1 MSGLKGRYII
11 GDAKMKSKVCVLL
24 AAYNGEKYIEE
35 QINTILSQRN
45 VDLDLFIRLDPSN
58 DKTEDI
64 IYKFSYDN
72 KNVKVLP
79 VVESSGGAG
88 QNFFKLML
96 LVDFSEYDFIAFAD
110 QDDIWFPDKISRSVD
125 KILTKGVDAYSS
137 NVLAWW
143 NCGKETL
150 VNKSSPQRD
159 YDYLFESAGPG
170 CTFVFTSS
178 LANEIKNF
186 LESLGEGVKDLWLHD
201 WFCYA
206 FARSRGFTWFIDSKP
221 MMKYRQHELN
231 SVGANSG
238 INAFI
243 VRVKAVI
250 SGDAFIKALGQAE
263 TLGLSDKKPIGLLRN
278 KGISSVLKL
287 LFIAHKCRRKPKDQ
301 VLFIFAI
308 LAHFVKGGF
317 K

>member
-1 MSGLKGRYII
+1 MYR
-11 GDAKMKSKVCVLL
+11 VCVLL

-35 QINTILSQRN
+35 QIKSILSQQDVD
-45 VDLDLFIRLDPSN
+45 VDLYIRLDPSTDRTAEIIN
-58 DKTEDI
+58 D
-64 IYKFSYDN
+64 FSLNFD
-72 KNVKVLP
+72 NVKLLNP
-79 VVESSGGAG
+79 VNASGSAG
-88 QNFFKLML
+88 QNFFRL
-96 LVDFSEYDFIAFAD
+96 LIEVNFSGYDFIAFAD
-110 QDDIWFPDKISRSVD
+110 QDDIWFPDKIKRALD
-125 KILTKGVDAYSS
+125 KIITNRVDAYSS

-143 NCGKETL
+143 DSGKETL

-170 CTFVFTSS
+170 CTFVFTSC

-206 FARSRGFTWFIDSKP
+206 FARSRGFSWFIDSKP

-231 SVGANSG
+231 AVGANSG

-243 VRVKAVI
+243 VRLKAVI
-250 SGDAFIKALGQAE
+250 SGDAFYKALGQAE
-263 TLGLSDKKPIGLLRN
+263 TLGLSDTKPIGLLR
-278 KGISSVLKL
+278 KQGISSVLKL

-308 LAHFVKGGF
+308 LAHSVKGGF